1 MSEKLVDLKTRVTE
15 EQKTY
20 INEMAWRNRTSVTA
34 YMQMLISEDMQKN
47 PNWRE
52 SLDALNTVTGGKK

>member
-1 MSEKLVDLKTRVTE
+1 MKEKLVDLKTRVTE

-20 INEMAWRNRTSVTA
+20 INEMAWRSRTTVTA
-34 YMQMLISEDMQKN
+34 YMQALIAEDMQKN

-52 SLDALNTVTGGKK
+52 SLDALNTIKGGTE